1 MNNPATNGHEEPAAS
16 ETATLKAESRQ
27 QALAQVAE
35 AIIFAADDPV
45 PADRIAAVFAEVTG
59 EAAPDE
65 TVVEAALEHL
75 NETYAAHNHALRVE
89 VWGGGFRMATAAALA
104 PFAKAF
110 FAQDRAQRLSRSLME
125 TLAIVAYTQPTT
137 RPEIE
142 HVRGVSA
149 DYAVRKLLEM
159 GFVDVQ
165 GRADSLGRPL
175 LYGTTKHFLE
185 QFGLAG
191 LDDLPTLREIEELLD
206 DPHFSRERAELLDLR
221 KAGEALLEEGREEAL
236 DETSQ
241 ADKED
246 EEDEG

>member
-1 MNNPATNGHEEPAAS
+1 MNDPSTNGHEESTAPASVAL
-16 ETATLKAESRQ
+16 EAGSRRK
-27 QALAQVAE
+27 ALAQVAE
-35 AIIFAADDPV
+35 AVIFAADDPV

-59 EAAPDE
+59 EAAPD
-65 TVVEAALEHL
+65 AAAVGAAVEHL
-75 NETYAAHNHALRVE
+75 NETYTAHHHALRVE
-89 VWGGGFRMATAAALA
+89 VWAGGFRMATVPALA
-104 PFAKAF
+104 PFVKAL

-125 TLAIVAYTQPTT
+125 TLAIVAYKQPTT

-175 LYGTTKHFLE
+175 LYGTTSHFLE
-185 QFGLAG
+185 QFGLAD

-221 KAGEALLEEGREEAL
+221 KADEALLEEARDEANH
-236 DETSQ
+236 
-241 ADKED
+241 ED
-246 EEDEG
+246 EEGKG